1 MAGLATQVNIGPTDA
16 AIGISQALPAAS
28 NNVTTAA
35 IDLQAVG
42 PFSDAWRLGRFA
54 VKFPALPENNT
65 GAGITVAL
73 QAAAPSLT
81 LSPIAP
87 ALPVA
92 GAFAAPICAQTI
104 TLASIAQTGTAAGTY
119 YFTPA
124 FDSAGSTFQFYNFV
138 ITVPAGVVTV
148 GELITIQWEY
158 A

>member
-1 MAGLATQVNIGPTDA
+1 MAGLQTQVNIGPADVAMQLT
-16 AIGISQALPAAS
+16 QALPAAGA
-28 NNVTTAA
+28 NVTTAV

-42 PFSDAWRLGRFA
+42 PFSDAWRIGRFA

-87 ALPVA
+87 ALPVP

-104 TLASIAQTGTAAGTY
+104 TLAAIAQTGTAAVKY

-124 FDSAGSTFQFYNFV
+124 FDAVGSTFQFYQFV
-138 ITVPAGVVTV
+138 ITVPAGVTTV
-148 GELITIQWEY
+148 GELVTIQWEY
-158 A
+158 D